1 MSDQS
6 GKQGIPNFSFRMT
19 KCFARS
25 RRLIMALLLAM
36 LVIVPAI
43 DAAAC
48 MVEPET
54 IQPDI
59 DSDPDTA
66 DHAVCGHGHCHHTG
80 TQLVPSFAYCP
91 LVVHTDLVLAPER
104 LAPESLLP
112 EGLKRPPRV

>member
-1 MSDQS
+1 
-6 GKQGIPNFSFRMT
+6 
-19 KCFARS
+19 
-25 RRLIMALLLAM
+25 MALLLAM

-48 MVEPET
+48 MVEPQT
-54 IQPDI
+54 VQHDM
-59 DSDPDTA
+59 DSDSDTA

-80 TQLVPSFAYCP
+80 TQVVASFTYFP
-91 LVVHTDLVLAPER
+91 LVAHTNIVLAPEA